1 MMRAA
6 GIPARV
12 VLGYQGGEY
21 NSRANYIAVRQF
33 DAHAWAEV
41 WYEGRGWVRVDPTQ
55 MVAPERIEGGLESAV
70 SDEETFLSGSP
81 LSLLKYRQLLW
92 LSDLRLQVEAVG
104 HYWDNWVVG
113 YNPGTQMELLSQYF
127 DDVNPT
133 RMGIAMLSAFFTLL
147 GVVGLFVLST
157 RSMRVVTVVDQQYL
171 RFCQLL
177 HKQGLARELGEG
189 PFDYG
194 ERIKLARPDLADA
207 IERVTKAYVALN
219 YASLVPGDIADLKK
233 AVTAFRLKA
242 LTANV

>member
-1 MMRAA
+1 
-6 GIPARV
+6 
-12 VLGYQGGEY
+12 
-21 NSRANYIAVRQF
+21 
-33 DAHAWAEV
+33 
-41 WYEGRGWVRVDPTQ
+41 
-55 MVAPERIEGGLESAV
+55 
-70 SDEETFLSGSP
+70 
-81 LSLLKYRQLLW
+81 LLW